1 MKMRAHPGREHRSDV
16 TEIDADVT
24 EAISVLREA
33 LEPKEG
39 SVEDTAL
46 CSVET
51 FIVVALRVFAKTN
64 PSKLRSEVRTVELK
78 ARLDGIPVVRGA
90 A

>member
-1 MKMRAHPGREHRSDV
+1 MTRARSDV
-16 TEIDADVT
+16 AEIDADIT
-24 EAISVLREA
+24 EAITTLREA
-33 LEPKEG
+33 LQPMEG
-39 SVEDTAL
+39 SAEDTAL

-51 FIVVALRVFAKTN
+51 FIVIALRVFAKTN
-64 PSKLRSEVRTVELK
+64 PSKLRSETRTVEIK